1 MMNRTTKCATQF
13 LHKKGENHENGY
25 KNLNIAFCFSFL
37 CQRTLT
43 QVHAIIKKINWVSV
57 EVEYVKNR
65 GGRLTPWGRLAP
77 CYPTIY
83 TYVCT
88 TAIVIINI
96 RNTS

>member
-25 KNLNIAFCFSFL
+25 KNLKIAFCLLSYL
-37 CQRTLT
+37 EENKS
-43 QVHAIIKKINWVSV
+43 IIIV